1 MIFADIHKRIIHI
14 CVASFTEAWIEIFP
28 VLRYNT
34 KLFVASFAEAWI
46 DLLFSPVIMQP
57 DLSRFLRGSVD

>member
-46 DLLFSPVIMQP
+46 EIALRN
-57 DLSRFLRGSVD
+57 RFLS